1 MYSEIVGYHS
11 MIHDNREIAVR
22 NSINIINIINIII
35 ISTYSVYPQQ
45 VWNRMHVNVMNSLSH

>member
-22 NSINIINIINIII
+22 NSINIINIIIIR
-35 ISTYSVYPQQ
+35 TYSVYPQQ